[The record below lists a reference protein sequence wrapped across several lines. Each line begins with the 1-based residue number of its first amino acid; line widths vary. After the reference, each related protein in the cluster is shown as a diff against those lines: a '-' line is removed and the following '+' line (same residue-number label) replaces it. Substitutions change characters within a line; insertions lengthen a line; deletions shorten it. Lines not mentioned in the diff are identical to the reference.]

1 MIGQCAVMWSVQCDA
16 SGCGSHFEGLSQSCM
31 AVMHDAVS
39 HGWHVMRDGVAYCP
53 DHSHIRESEL

>member
-1 MIGQCAVMWSVQCDA
+1 MWSVQCDA
-16 SGCGSHFEGLSQSCM
+16 SGCGSHFEEASPSCM
-31 AVMHDAVS
+31 QVMHDAVS